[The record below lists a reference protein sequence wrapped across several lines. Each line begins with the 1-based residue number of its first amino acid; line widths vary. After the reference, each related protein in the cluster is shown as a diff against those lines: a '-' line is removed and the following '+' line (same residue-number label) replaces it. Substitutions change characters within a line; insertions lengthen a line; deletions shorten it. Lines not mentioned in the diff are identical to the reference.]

1 MASLRHTWTTGI
13 HLHPVIVIL
22 AALIRVLTTPELF
35 AQSGD
40 SCWDPHG
47 LGVSD
52 EALSL
57 HHAAPR

>member
-1 MASLRHTWTTGI
+1 MPRLECPSVSAETRVPE
-13 HLHPVIVIL
+13 HLV
-22 AALIRVLTTPELF
+22 R
-35 AQSGD
+35 SGD
-40 SCWDPHG
+40 ACRDPHG